1 MLKSNNGQYTSSWRY
16 KMGIPRPQ
24 CCVSLSDEFQQ
35 GPASFFAFKSY
46 VERNKLNRA
55 KILGT
60 FSDRILPTWYVEDH
74 GLR

>member
-1 MLKSNNGQYTSSWRY
+1 MLKSQNSENPSSWRY

-60 FSDRILPTWYVEDH
+60 FSGRILPTWSIE
-74 GLR
+74 

>member
-1 MLKSNNGQYTSSWRY
+1 MLKSQNSDNPSSWRY
-16 KMGIPRPQ
+16 KMGIPRPP

>member
-1 MLKSNNGQYTSSWRY
+1 MLKSQNSDIPSSWRY